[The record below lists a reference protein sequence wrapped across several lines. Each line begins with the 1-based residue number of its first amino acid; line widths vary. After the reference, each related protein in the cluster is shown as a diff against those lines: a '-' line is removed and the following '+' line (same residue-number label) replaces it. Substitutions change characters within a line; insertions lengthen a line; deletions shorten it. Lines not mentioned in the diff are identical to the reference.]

1 MSTNEIDLDNILN
14 PKNIN
19 DNHNHNNG
27 AVPFITYNESTKKFV
42 ISKEARKILSNPEKN
57 KKIGI
62 ISLVGKY
69 RTGKSFLLNRVI
81 INNKNNSKD
90 GFEVGPTIKPCTKGI
105 WLWSNPL
112 IVTNEN
118 SNNEPFPVYLI
129 DTEGLGAYDEEINH
143 DSKIFLISIL
153 ISSLFIYNSFGT
165 IDEAALSN
173 LSFILNLSKSL
184 KLRQNKEGEKDNN
197 NSANNNINE
206 EDELAKYFPCLF
218 WLLRDFVL
226 KLVDLEG
233 NPISSKEYLENSLK
247 EQEGTTDTIIEKN
260 LIRRKIKNYFLERD
274 CFPMV
279 RPVENEKDLQNL
291 MNLPDENIRPEF
303 LEQSKHL
310 REMIYTKVKPKNFG
324 GKILSGEM
332 LIELV
337 ESIVNA
343 INDGAIPVIE
353 NSWKYITNNECVKN
367 IKLLV
372 ENFSKNILNFQ
383 KNNLEKENFFEIM
396 QKYNEELTQE
406 IINNFKNQNAINSFD
421 EDDIKEHIETLKNNL
436 KQEYKKLT
444 SENINLLKDK
454 YNYELNKEIENIFND
469 TNRLS
474 TINHIS
480 FIGELLQI
488 KDKLDTSIPDF
499 FLKQQISFDKIIDA
513 IKKFIEEKYIKTK
526 NSTEQTIHNLTS
538 QNTLLEEKYKNISEE
553 YNKDK
558 TDFKQTVDKYN
569 DMFIENK
576 LKLKTFEEK
585 IKNFE
590 NEKKLMKETQDRNIL
605 ENNQKYEDKINN
617 LNMEIN
623 KLKTEIKTKEE
634 EILLEKL
641 DKDQLSALNMQK
653 ITFLENEANKW
664 KERYNEQSKNLSE
677 VKTEKIHLAADID
690 KLKTEIKN
698 LKNKATVSN
707 NGEMT
712 FDKKMNVTYGN
723 SATGFYTGG
732 ARASNKLLIDLL
744 SEQNSIKEFLNE
756 IKNNTNKIIDMNK
769 DIMNNVQ
776 NLNKGSKENSDN
788 KEIKGNDI
796 NILNNNNIN
805 ENKELDNIN
814 NNSDDIKNNMKDIN
828 KTEEIKINI
837 NNKEEVENKNTENI
851 NNKEEIKINCNKE
864 EIINN
869 NNEELKTNTIDE
881 VLKTHIN
888 DEVVKTNNTNE
899 NELKNNITTNDNNN
913 VNNLNIKNDELKT
926 IDNSE
931 KNPIINDINN
941 SNLNYINNKE
951 NITNN
956 NINTTNFDKVDES
969 LKIQIINHVLKK
981 NMSGKPYLDYICE
994 IKNKDNTNKLHR
1006 KLMNFYVLHKSLK
1019 ECFKDKIIIPD
1030 KDNLFIE
1037 ENIKSGAL
1045 ENKQDLLN
1053 NYIEEIIKIDEI
1065 KRCQIFQNFFEI
1077 K

>member
-1 MSTNEIDLDNILN
+1 MSTNEIGLENLKFSN
-14 PKNIN
+14 NIN
-19 DNHNHNNG
+19 DNQSNG

-42 ISKEARKILSNPEKN
+42 ISKEARKIIANPEKN
-57 KKIGI
+57 QKIGI

-81 INNKNNSKD
+81 INNKYNSKD
-90 GFEVGPTIKPCTKGI
+90 GFAVGPTIKPCTKGI

-118 SNNEPFPVYLI
+118 NNNEPFPVYLI

-184 KLRQNKEGEKDNN
+184 KLRQSKDEEKNDNN
-197 NSANNNINE
+197 SFNE
-206 EDELAKYFPCLF
+206 ENELAKYFPCLF

-233 NPISSKEYLENSLK
+233 NPISSKEYLENSLM

-260 LIRRKIKNYFLERD
+260 LIRRKIKNYFLERE

-291 MNLPDENIRPEF
+291 MNLSDEYIRPEF

-353 NSWKYITNNECVKN
+353 NSWKYIANNECVKN

-372 ENFSKNILNFQ
+372 DYYSKNIINFQ
-383 KNNLEKENFFEIM
+383 KNNLEKENFFDEL
-396 QKYNEELTQE
+396 QKYNEELSQE
-406 IINNFKNQNAINSFD
+406 IINNFKNQNVNTFD
-421 EDDIKEHIETLKNNL
+421 EDDIKDHIETLKNHL

-469 TNRLS
+469 TDKLS
-474 TINHIS
+474 TINHIT

-488 KDKLDTSIPDF
+488 KYKLDTSIPDF
-499 FLKQQISFDKIIDA
+499 FLKQQISFDKIIEA
-513 IKKFIEEKYIKTK
+513 IKQYIEEKFIKTK
-526 NSTEQTIHNLTS
+526 NSSEQTIKNLMS
-538 QNTLLEEKYKNISEE
+538 QNTLLEEKYKNIFEE

-558 TDFKQTVDKYN
+558 ADFKQTVDKYN
-569 DMFIENK
+569 DMLIENK
-576 LKLKTFEEK
+576 LKLKTLEEK

-590 NEKKLMKETQDRNIL
+590 NEKKIIKETQDRNIL
-605 ENNQKYEDKINN
+605 ENNQQYEDKINN

-623 KLKTEIKTKEE
+623 KLKSKIKTKEE
-634 EILLEKL
+634 EMLIEKL
-641 DKDQLSALNMQK
+641 DKEQLSALDMQK
-653 ITFLENEANKW
+653 ITFLENEAKKW
-664 KERYNEQSKNLSE
+664 KERYNEQSKDLSE

-698 LKNKATVSN
+698 LKNKMTLPT
-707 NGEMT
+707 NGDMNFE
-712 FDKKMNVTYGN
+712 KKMNVTYGN
-723 SATGFYTGG
+723 SSSGFYSGG
-732 ARASNKLLIDLL
+732 SRAINKSLIDLL
-744 SEQNSIKEFLNE
+744 SEQNIIKEFLTE

-776 NLNKGSKENSDN
+776 NLNKKNKEKNDK
-788 KEIKGNDI
+788 KEIKGNNMND
-796 NILNNNNIN
+796 LNSYNMNDNNGF
-805 ENKELDNIN
+805 
-814 NNSDDIKNNMKDIN
+814 IKFDEIN
-828 KTEEIKINI
+828 KIINS
-837 NNKEEVENKNTENI
+837 
-851 NNKEEIKINCNKE
+851 KEEIQNNYNQDKINYT
-864 EIINN
+864 
-869 NNEELKTNTIDE
+869 NNEELKTNFNNGLLKTNYFDE
-881 VLKTHIN
+881 VLKNKNCNEEEIKDN
-888 DEVVKTNNTNE
+888 IISNNN
-899 NELKNNITTNDNNN
+899 NNINN
-913 VNNLNIKNDELKT
+913 KADELKT
-926 IDNSE
+926 IDNSG
-931 KNPIINDINN
+931 KD
-941 SNLNYINNKE
+941 SNLNDIKSLR
-951 NITNN
+951 I
-956 NINTTNFDKVDES
+956 KV
-969 LKIQIINHVLKK
+969 INHVLKK
-981 NMSGKPYLDYICE
+981 NTQGKLYLDYVCE
-994 IKNKDNTNKLHR
+994 IKNNDSINKLHR
-1006 KLMNFYVLHKSLK
+1006 KLINFYVFHKSLI
-1019 ECFKDKIIIPD
+1019 ENFKDKIIIPD
-1030 KDNLFIE
+1030 KDSLFIE
-1037 ENIKSGAL
+1037 ENVKNGSL

-1065 KRCQIFQNFFEI
+1065 RQSQIFQNFFEI
-1077 K
+1077 KS

>member
-1 MSTNEIDLDNILN
+1 MSTNEIGLENLKFSD
-14 PKNIN
+14 NIN
-19 DNHNHNNG
+19 DNQSNG

-42 ISKEARKILSNPEKN
+42 ISKEARKIIANPEKN
-57 KKIGI
+57 QKIGI

-81 INNKNNSKD
+81 INNKYNSKD
-90 GFEVGPTIKPCTKGI
+90 GFAVGPTIKPCTKGI

-118 SNNEPFPVYLI
+118 NNNEPFPVYLI

-184 KLRQNKEGEKDNN
+184 KLRQNQDEEKNDNN
-197 NSANNNINE
+197 SFNE
-206 EDELAKYFPCLF
+206 ENELAKYFPCLF

-233 NPISSKEYLENSLK
+233 NPISSKEYLENSLM

-260 LIRRKIKNYFLERD
+260 LIRRKIKNYFLERE

-291 MNLPDENIRPEF
+291 MNLSDEYIRPEF

-353 NSWKYITNNECVKN
+353 NSWKYIANNECVKN

-372 ENFSKNILNFQ
+372 DYYSKNIINFQ
-383 KNNLEKENFFEIM
+383 KNNLEKENFFDEL
-396 QKYNEELTQE
+396 QKYNEELSQE
-406 IINNFKNQNAINSFD
+406 IINNFKNQNVNTFD
-421 EDDIKEHIETLKNNL
+421 EDDIKDHIETLKNHL

-469 TNRLS
+469 TDKLS
-474 TINHIS
+474 TINHIT

-488 KDKLDTSIPDF
+488 KYKLDTSIPDF
-499 FLKQQISFDKIIDA
+499 FLKQQISFDKIIEA
-513 IKKFIEEKYIKTK
+513 IKQYIEEKFIKTK
-526 NSTEQTIHNLTS
+526 NSSEQTIKNLMS
-538 QNTLLEEKYKNISEE
+538 QNTLLEEKYKNIFEE

-558 TDFKQTVDKYN
+558 ADFKQTVDKYN
-569 DMFIENK
+569 DMLIENK
-576 LKLKTFEEK
+576 LKLKTLEEK

-590 NEKKLMKETQDRNIL
+590 NEKKIIKETQDRNIL
-605 ENNQKYEDKINN
+605 ENNQQYEDKINN

-623 KLKTEIKTKEE
+623 KLKSKIKTKEE
-634 EILLEKL
+634 EMLIEKL
-641 DKDQLSALNMQK
+641 DKEQLSALDMQK
-653 ITFLENEANKW
+653 ITFLENEAKKW
-664 KERYNEQSKNLSE
+664 KERYNEQSKDLSE

-698 LKNKATVSN
+698 LKNKMALPT
-707 NGEMT
+707 NGDTNFE
-712 FDKKMNVTYGN
+712 KKMNVTYGN
-723 SATGFYTGG
+723 SSSGFYSGG
-732 ARASNKLLIDLL
+732 SRAINKSLIDLL
-744 SEQNSIKEFLNE
+744 SEQNIIKEFLTE

-776 NLNKGSKENSDN
+776 NLNKKNKEKNDK
-788 KEIKGNDI
+788 KEIKGN
-796 NILNNNNIN
+796 NIN
-805 ENKELDNIN
+805 DLNSYNMNDNN
-814 NNSDDIKNNMKDIN
+814 GFIKFDEIN
-828 KTEEIKINI
+828 KIINS
-837 NNKEEVENKNTENI
+837 
-851 NNKEEIKINCNKE
+851 KEEIQNNYNQDKINYT
-864 EIINN
+864 
-869 NNEELKTNTIDE
+869 NNEELKTNFNNGLLKTNYFDE
-881 VLKTHIN
+881 VLKNKNCNEEEIKDN
-888 DEVVKTNNTNE
+888 IISNNN
-899 NELKNNITTNDNNN
+899 NNINN
-913 VNNLNIKNDELKT
+913 KSDELKT
-926 IDNSE
+926 IDNSG
-931 KNPIINDINN
+931 KD
-941 SNLNYINNKE
+941 SNLNDIKSLR
-951 NITNN
+951 I
-956 NINTTNFDKVDES
+956 KV
-969 LKIQIINHVLKK
+969 INHVLKK
-981 NMSGKPYLDYICE
+981 NTQGKLYLDYVCE
-994 IKNKDNTNKLHR
+994 IKNNDSINKLHR
-1006 KLMNFYVLHKSLK
+1006 KLINFYVFHKSLI
-1019 ECFKDKIIIPD
+1019 ENFKDKIIIPD

-1037 ENIKSGAL
+1037 ENVKNGSL

-1065 KRCQIFQNFFEI
+1065 RQSQIFQNFFEI
-1077 K
+1077 KS

>member
-1 MSTNEIDLDNILN
+1 MSTNEIGLENLKFSD
-14 PKNIN
+14 NIN
-19 DNHNHNNG
+19 DNQSNG

-42 ISKEARKILSNPEKN
+42 ISKEARKIIANPEKN
-57 KKIGI
+57 QKIGI

-81 INNKNNSKD
+81 INNKYNSKD
-90 GFEVGPTIKPCTKGI
+90 GFAVGPTIKPCTKGI

-118 SNNEPFPVYLI
+118 NNNEPFPVYLI

-184 KLRQNKEGEKDNN
+184 KLRQNQDEEKNDNN
-197 NSANNNINE
+197 SFNE
-206 EDELAKYFPCLF
+206 ENELAKYFPCLF

-233 NPISSKEYLENSLK
+233 NPISSKEYLENSLM

-260 LIRRKIKNYFLERD
+260 LIRRKIKNYFLERE

-291 MNLPDENIRPEF
+291 MNLSDEYIRPEF

-353 NSWKYITNNECVKN
+353 NSWKYIANNECVKN

-372 ENFSKNILNFQ
+372 DYYSKNIINFQ
-383 KNNLEKENFFEIM
+383 KNNLEKENFFDEL
-396 QKYNEELTQE
+396 QKYNEELSQE
-406 IINNFKNQNAINSFD
+406 IINNFKNQNVNTFD
-421 EDDIKEHIETLKNNL
+421 EDDIKDHIETLKNHL

-469 TNRLS
+469 TDKLS
-474 TINHIS
+474 TINHIT

-488 KDKLDTSIPDF
+488 KYKLDTSIPDF
-499 FLKQQISFDKIIDA
+499 FLKQQISFDKIIEA
-513 IKKFIEEKYIKTK
+513 IKQYIEEKFIKTK
-526 NSTEQTIHNLTS
+526 NSSEQTIKNLMS
-538 QNTLLEEKYKNISEE
+538 QNTLLEEKYKNIFEE

-558 TDFKQTVDKYN
+558 ADFKQTVDKYN
-569 DMFIENK
+569 DMLIENK
-576 LKLKTFEEK
+576 LKLKTLEEK

-590 NEKKLMKETQDRNIL
+590 NEKKIIKETQDRNIL
-605 ENNQKYEDKINN
+605 ENNQQYEDKINN

-623 KLKTEIKTKEE
+623 KLKSKIKTKEE
-634 EILLEKL
+634 EMLIEKL
-641 DKDQLSALNMQK
+641 DKEQLSALDMQK
-653 ITFLENEANKW
+653 ITFLENEAKKW
-664 KERYNEQSKNLSE
+664 KERYNEQSKDLSE

-698 LKNKATVSN
+698 LKNKMTLPT
-707 NGEMT
+707 NGDTNFE
-712 FDKKMNVTYGN
+712 KKMNVTYGN
-723 SATGFYTGG
+723 SSSGFYSGG
-732 ARASNKLLIDLL
+732 SRAINKSLIDLL
-744 SEQNSIKEFLNE
+744 SEQNIIKDFLTE

-776 NLNKGSKENSDN
+776 NLNKKNKEKNDK
-788 KEIKGNDI
+788 KEIKGN
-796 NILNNNNIN
+796 NIN
-805 ENKELDNIN
+805 DLNSYNMNDNN
-814 NNSDDIKNNMKDIN
+814 GFIKFDEIN
-828 KTEEIKINI
+828 KIINS
-837 NNKEEVENKNTENI
+837 
-851 NNKEEIKINCNKE
+851 KEEIQNNYNQDKINYT
-864 EIINN
+864 
-869 NNEELKTNTIDE
+869 NNEELKTNFNNGLLKTNYFDE
-881 VLKTHIN
+881 VLKNKNCNEEEIKDN
-888 DEVVKTNNTNE
+888 IISNNN
-899 NELKNNITTNDNNN
+899 NNINNK
-913 VNNLNIKNDELKT
+913 VDELKT
-926 IDNSE
+926 IDNSG
-931 KNPIINDINN
+931 KD
-941 SNLNYINNKE
+941 SNLNDIKSLR
-951 NITNN
+951 I
-956 NINTTNFDKVDES
+956 KV
-969 LKIQIINHVLKK
+969 INHVLKK
-981 NMSGKPYLDYICE
+981 NTQGKLYLDYVCE
-994 IKNKDNTNKLHR
+994 IKNNDSINKLHR
-1006 KLMNFYVLHKSLK
+1006 KLINFYVFHKSLI
-1019 ECFKDKIIIPD
+1019 ENFKDKIIIPD

-1037 ENIKSGAL
+1037 ENVKNGSL

-1065 KRCQIFQNFFEI
+1065 RQSQIFQNFFEI
-1077 K
+1077 KS

>member
-1 MSTNEIDLDNILN
+1 MSINEIGLDEFSNQ
-14 PKNIN
+14 KNIN
-19 DNHNHNNG
+19 DNQING

-42 ISKEARKILSNPEKN
+42 ISKEARKIISNPEKN

-90 GFEVGPTIKPCTKGI
+90 GFAVGPTIKPCTKGI

-112 IVTNEN
+112 IITNQNN
-118 SNNEPFPVYLI
+118 SNEPFPVYLI

-184 KLRQNKEGEKDNN
+184 KLRKNKEGEEGDGKNIN
-197 NSANNNINE
+197 NNNINE
-206 EDELAKYFPCLF
+206 ENELAKYFPCLF

-233 NPISSKEYLENSLK
+233 NPISSKQYLENSLQ

-260 LIRRKIKNYFLERD
+260 LIRKKIKNFFLERD

-303 LEQSKHL
+303 IEQSNHL
-310 REMIYTKVKPKNFG
+310 RQMIYTKVKPKNFG

-353 NSWKYITNNECVKN
+353 NSWKYITDNECVKN

-372 ENFSKNILNFQ
+372 DNYAKNIINFQ
-383 KNNLEKENFFEIM
+383 KNNLEKENFFDDL

-406 IINNFKNQNAINSFD
+406 IINNFKSQNTNKFD

-454 YNYELNKEIENIFND
+454 YNYELNKEIENIFNNTD
-469 TNRLS
+469 KLS
-474 TINHIS
+474 TINYIT

-488 KDKLDTSIPDF
+488 KYKLDSSIPDF

-513 IKKFIEEKYIKTK
+513 IKKYIEDIFVKTK
-526 NSTEQTIHNLTS
+526 NSTEQIIQNLTT
-538 QNTLLEEKYKNISEE
+538 QNTLLEEKYKNISDE

-569 DMFIENK
+569 DMLIESK
-576 LKLKTFEEK
+576 LKLKTLEEK

-590 NEKKLMKETQDRNIL
+590 NEKKIFKETQDRNIL

-641 DKDQLSALNMQK
+641 DKDQLSALDMQK
-653 ITFLENEANKW
+653 ITFLENEAKKW
-664 KERYNEQSKNLSE
+664 KDRYNDQSKDMSE
-677 VKTEKIHLAADID
+677 IKTEKIHLAADND

-698 LKNKATVSN
+698 LKNKLTLL
-707 NGEMT
+707 NGSEMN

-723 SATGFYTGG
+723 SSTCFYSGG
-732 ARASNKLLIDLL
+732 SRASNKLLIDLL

-756 IKNNTNKIIDMNK
+756 IKSNTNKIIDMNK
-769 DIMNNVQ
+769 NIMDNVQ
-776 NLNKGSKENSDN
+776 NLNKVNKEKTGYKEMIDN
-788 KEIKGNDI
+788 KETINKIEIKESNTNNLN
-796 NILNNNNIN
+796 NILNNNKEELKANNNNNIGLKTNNN
-805 ENKELDNIN
+805 EEIKTNDIKEEIKNIIN
-814 NNSDDIKNNMKDIN
+814 NNNN
-828 KTEEIKINI
+828 EEIKT
-837 NNKEEVENKNTENI
+837 NNSKEELKS
-851 NNKEEIKINCNKE
+851 NNNSEELKTNDIKEEIKINTNNINE
-864 EIINN
+864 NN
-869 NNEELKTNTIDE
+869 NI
-881 VLKTHIN
+881 
-888 DEVVKTNNTNE
+888 
-899 NELKNNITTNDNNN
+899 
-913 VNNLNIKNDELKT
+913 NIKNEECKT
-926 IDNSE
+926 IDNSRPDLIL
-931 KNPIINDINN
+931 KDINN
-941 SNLNYINNKE
+941 SNLSYINNKE
-951 NITNN
+951 NIINN
-956 NINTTNFDKVDES
+956 KINCKEKIDES
-969 LKIQIINHVLKK
+969 LKIKIINHVLKK

-994 IKNKDNTNKLHR
+994 IKNKENTNKLHR
-1006 KLMNFYVLHKSLK
+1006 KLMNFYVLHKSLI
-1019 ECFKDKIIIPD
+1019 EYFKDKIIIPD

-1037 ENIKSGAL
+1037 ENVKNGSL

-1053 NYIEEIIKIDEI
+1053 NYIEEISKIDEI
-1065 KRCQIFQNFFEI
+1065 KQSQIFQNFFEI

>member
-1 MSTNEIDLDNILN
+1 MSTNEIGLENLKFSD
-14 PKNIN
+14 NIN
-19 DNHNHNNG
+19 DNQSNG

-42 ISKEARKILSNPEKN
+42 ISKEARKIIANPEKN
-57 KKIGI
+57 QKIGI

-81 INNKNNSKD
+81 INNKYNSKD
-90 GFEVGPTIKPCTKGI
+90 GFAVGPTIKPCTKGI

-118 SNNEPFPVYLI
+118 NNNEPFPVYLI

-184 KLRQNKEGEKDNN
+184 KLRQSKDEEKNDNN
-197 NSANNNINE
+197 SFNE
-206 EDELAKYFPCLF
+206 ENELAKYFPCLF

-233 NPISSKEYLENSLK
+233 NPISSKEYLENSLM

-260 LIRRKIKNYFLERD
+260 LIRRKIKNYFLERE

-279 RPVENEKDLQNL
+279 RPVENEIDLQNL
-291 MNLPDENIRPEF
+291 MNLSDEYIRPEF
-303 LEQSKHL
+303 LEQSQHL

-353 NSWKYITNNECVKN
+353 NSWKYIANNECVKN

-372 ENFSKNILNFQ
+372 DYYSKNIINFQ
-383 KNNLEKENFFEIM
+383 KNNLEKENFFDEL
-396 QKYNEELTQE
+396 QKYNEELSQE
-406 IINNFKNQNAINSFD
+406 IINNFKNQNVNTFD
-421 EDDIKEHIETLKNNL
+421 EDDIKDHIETLKNHL

-469 TNRLS
+469 TDKLS
-474 TINHIS
+474 TINHIA

-488 KDKLDTSIPDF
+488 KYKLDTSIPDF
-499 FLKQQISFDKIIDA
+499 FLKQQISFDKIIEA
-513 IKKFIEEKYIKTK
+513 IKQYIEEKFIKTK
-526 NSTEQTIHNLTS
+526 NSSEQTIKNLMS
-538 QNTLLEEKYKNISEE
+538 QNTLLEEKYKNIFEE

-558 TDFKQTVDKYN
+558 ADFKQTVDKYN
-569 DMFIENK
+569 DMLIENK
-576 LKLKTFEEK
+576 LKLKTLEEK

-590 NEKKLMKETQDRNIL
+590 NEKKIIKETQDRNIL
-605 ENNQKYEDKINN
+605 ENNQQYEDKINN

-623 KLKTEIKTKEE
+623 KLKSKIKTKEE
-634 EILLEKL
+634 EILIEKL
-641 DKDQLSALNMQK
+641 DKEQLSALDMQK
-653 ITFLENEANKW
+653 ITFLENEAKKW
-664 KERYNEQSKNLSE
+664 KERYNEQSKDLSE

-698 LKNKATVSN
+698 LKNKMALPT
-707 NGEMT
+707 NGDTNFE
-712 FDKKMNVTYGN
+712 KKMNVTYGN
-723 SATGFYTGG
+723 SSSGFYSGG
-732 ARASNKLLIDLL
+732 SRAINKSLIDLL
-744 SEQNSIKEFLNE
+744 SEQNIIKEFLTE
-756 IKNNTNKIIDMNK
+756 IKNNTNKIIDMNN

-776 NLNKGSKENSDN
+776 NLNKRNKEKNDK
-788 KEIKGNDI
+788 KEIKSSILSNDLNSYNMNDNNGFIKFDEIHKII
-796 NILNNNNIN
+796 N
-805 ENKELDNIN
+805 
-814 NNSDDIKNNMKDIN
+814 S
-828 KTEEIKINI
+828 
-837 NNKEEVENKNTENI
+837 
-851 NNKEEIKINCNKE
+851 KEEIQ
-864 EIINN
+864 NN
-869 NNEELKTNTIDE
+869 YNQDKMKYTNNEELKTNYNNGLLKTNIFDE
-881 VLKTHIN
+881 VLKNKDCNEEEIKDNTIS
-888 DEVVKTNNTNE
+888 NNN
-899 NELKNNITTNDNNN
+899 NNINN
-913 VNNLNIKNDELKT
+913 KADELKT
-926 IDNSE
+926 IDNSG
-931 KNPIINDINN
+931 KD
-941 SNLNYINNKE
+941 SNLNDIKSLR
-951 NITNN
+951 I
-956 NINTTNFDKVDES
+956 KV
-969 LKIQIINHVLKK
+969 INHVLKK
-981 NMSGKPYLDYICE
+981 NTQGKLYLDYVCE
-994 IKNKDNTNKLHR
+994 IKNNDSINKLHR
-1006 KLMNFYVLHKSLK
+1006 KLINFYVFHKSLI
-1019 ECFKDKIIIPD
+1019 ENFKDKIIIPD

-1037 ENIKSGAL
+1037 ENVKNGSL

-1065 KRCQIFQNFFEI
+1065 RQSQIFQNFFEI
-1077 K
+1077 KS